1 MGLQNRQ
8 SLRTDSCESGTPP
21 HSHGLA
27 KMWSDL
33 AMVWRSP
40 AQSHSALFLPR
51 FYCQYIFCPPTP
63 SLNPPILGIL
73 FQAPSVPSPYP
84 TGVLCLQPSLC
95 TGISADGLHSP
106 PFSSQPVCIT
116 FGHRKGP
123 MVTIPSRT
131 KSGLHGSSI
140 SRPWNTTRQVLMLS
154 TKTS

>member
-1 MGLQNRQ
+1 MRALSFPQHRTPGHVGLQNRQ

-63 SLNPPILGIL
+63 S
-73 FQAPSVPSPYP
+73 F
-84 TGVLCLQPSLC
+84 QPSYPGNTLPSSLC
-95 TGISADGLHSP
+95 ALSLPYRSPLPPAFPVHWDLCRWIAQPSFLFTASLHNIWAS
-106 PFSSQPVCIT
+106 
-116 FGHRKGP
+116 K
-123 MVTIPSRT
+123 
-131 KSGLHGSSI
+131 
-140 SRPWNTTRQVLMLS
+140 RPYSHYPQSN
-154 TKTS
+154 